1 MGSRSLPTI
10 VLACL
15 LSASAC
21 SELKG
26 SGVEAPTTDAG
37 TTIDGSVALEVDAD
51 GGPGR
56 DAAPSPDSAVASDAS
71 VQDASDGGSANKR
84 VFVTSE
90 RFSGALALAADTTAT
105 QIVARVDGK
114 CQMAADAV
122 NLGGKWKAW
131 ISASDGTTT
140 VHAIDH
146 VGQTRGPFYRLDGKV
161 VFVRLYDT
169 TSVAPLADR
178 LLTENRTP
186 LVEGDYDAARVW
198 TGTGL
203 SGRATVSSCEIGGR
217 SWRYSASDGIGTSG
231 TPLDQGIT
239 GEWTISG
246 SGACNTTRRLYCFE
260 D

>member
-1 MGSRSLPTI
+1 MGSRSPLRL
-10 VLACL
+10 VFGCL
-15 LSASAC
+15 LLASAC
-21 SELKG
+21 SELRG
-26 SGVEAPTTDAG
+26 EGVEDKTLDAG
-37 TTIDGSVALEVDAD
+37 TPVDGSLATELD
-51 GGPGR
+51 GSAER
-56 DAAPSPDSAVASDAS
+56 DAAPDSEVAKDAS
-71 VQDASDGGSANKR
+71 VQDASDGASGPKR
-84 VFVTSE
+84 VFVTDE

-105 QIVARVDGK
+105 QIVARIDGK
-114 CQMAADAV
+114 CQAAAEAAT
-122 NLGGKWKAW
+122 LGGTWKAW
-131 ISASDGTTT
+131 ISASDATTT

-146 VGQTRGPFYRLDGKV
+146 IGQTRGPFYRLDGKL

-169 TSVAPLADR
+169 TSVAPLAER
-178 LLTENRTP
+178 LLTEKRTA

-203 SGRATVSSCEIGGR
+203 SGRATSSSCEVGGR

-260 D
+260 N